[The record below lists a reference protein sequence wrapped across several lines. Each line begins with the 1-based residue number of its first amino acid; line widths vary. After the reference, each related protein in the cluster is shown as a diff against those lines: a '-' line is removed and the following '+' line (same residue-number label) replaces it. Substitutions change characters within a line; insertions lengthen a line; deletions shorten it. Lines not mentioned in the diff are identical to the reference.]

1 MKKIKFKVEIEYDEE
16 VDAAYISLGSKKDEG
31 IDSLPV
37 TDSIIVDLYNSG
49 RMLGIEVLNAREHL
63 PKSILDKLKVDI

>member
-1 MKKIKFKVEIEYDEE
+1 MKKIKLEVEIEYDEE

-49 RMLGIEVLNAREHL
+49 RMLGIEVLNARECL
-63 PKSILDKLKVDI
+63 PKSILDKLNVDI

>member
-1 MKKIKFKVEIEYDEE
+1 MKKIKFEVEIEYDEE
-16 VDAAYISLGSKKDEG
+16 ADAVYISLDPRRDER

-37 TDSIIVDLYNSG
+37 TDSIIVDLYNRG